1 MIRNIISIFIII
13 ISIVLILILFDRIIY
28 KELFNVIK
36 IRGNIS
42 SGSANSVTNF
52 ISNIKNIFVG
62 EYEPPINIAISSQSQ
77 INENVELGTNETI
90 FIKDGVKLSNGQF
103 LGINELK
110 NMKYLPYNFRDQLCI
125 GDACINKYH
134 IKLIKGKIPFR
145 ILTFPKN
152 RLSTGDNCLT
162 LQQSGGDIPGD
173 KSIYQSLSCASPNT
187 EFRNGNLFYFK
198 RDAQPTSTG
207 PVFHDHAAE
216 EAPHDTH

>member
-36 IRGNIS
+36 IRRNIS
-42 SGSANSVTNF
+42 SGIDTPVTDF

-62 EYEPPINIAISSQSQ
+62 EYEPPIHISIPSQSQ
-77 INENVELGTNETI
+77 INRQVELGTNETI
-90 FIKDGVKLSNGQF
+90 FIKDGVKLSNDKF

-134 IKLIKGKIPFR
+134 IKLLKGKIPFR

-162 LQQSGGDIPGD
+162 LQQPGNDIPGD

-187 EFRNGNLFYFK
+187 DFENGNLFYFN
-198 RDAQPTSTG
+198 RDAQPTYEG
-207 PVFHDHAAE
+207 PAFHDHAAE